1 MLLVIF
7 TIIVIDKNIN
17 INRLYILA
25 RVKIRFRLLEVK
37 LKLPKDKLNFVF
49 MILFIDNFY
58 I

>member
-49 MILFIDNFY
+49 MILFNDNFY